1 MNIQVCVVSVQ
12 CFSINVWNV
21 WKSVNVIKS
30 SSSFCLSI
38 WKKETHT
45 IFTKT
50 DVWHSNT
57 ESYHKSA
64 SVHLNSVS
72 VVCIVRDGLDGV
84 HPAVNLH
91 SLWHTILFLRQCPGV
106 YLNCF
111 LLGNWNMGDKQD
123 DSESRAGSSSN
134 NCQERMIDST
144 LYYILLEK
152 WNHLKNTVSRDLV
165 GFWVKQINHFRYIA
179 LI

>member
-1 MNIQVCVVSVQ
+1 MLSSLVAV
-12 CFSINVWNV
+12 FVWV
-21 WKSVNVIKS
+21 
-30 SSSFCLSI
+30 FER
-38 WKKETHT
+38 KKLTQYLLKQMCDT
-45 IFTKT
+45 QIPKA
-50 DVWHSNT
+50 NNQ
-57 ESYHKSA
+57 KSA

-123 DSESRAGSSSN
+123 DSESSVGSSSN

>member
-1 MNIQVCVVSVQ
+1 MLSSLVAV
-12 CFSINVWNV
+12 FVWV
-21 WKSVNVIKS
+21 
-30 SSSFCLSI
+30 FER
-38 WKKETHT
+38 KKLTHYLLKQMCDT
-45 IFTKT
+45 QIPKA
-50 DVWHSNT
+50 NNQ
-57 ESYHKSA
+57 KSA

-106 YLNCF
+106 YSNCF

-123 DSESRAGSSSN
+123 DSESSVGSSSN

>member
-1 MNIQVCVVSVQ
+1 M
-12 CFSINVWNV
+12 
-21 WKSVNVIKS
+21 
-30 SSSFCLSI
+30 
-38 WKKETHT
+38 
-45 IFTKT
+45 
-50 DVWHSNT
+50 
-57 ESYHKSA
+57 
-64 SVHLNSVS
+64 
-72 VVCIVRDGLDGV
+72 
-84 HPAVNLH
+84 
-91 SLWHTILFLRQCPGV
+91 

-152 WNHLKNTVSRDLV
+152 LNHLKNTVSRDLV

>member
-1 MNIQVCVVSVQ
+1 MLSSLVAVFVWVVER
-12 CFSINVWNV
+12 
-21 WKSVNVIKS
+21 
-30 SSSFCLSI
+30 
-38 WKKETHT
+38 KKLPQYLLKQMCDTQIPKANNH
-45 IFTKT
+45 KT
-50 DVWHSNT
+50 
-57 ESYHKSA
+57 A

-72 VVCIVRDGLDGV
+72 VVCIVWDGLDGV

-91 SLWHTILFLRQCPGV
+91 SLWHTILFLRQCPGA
-106 YLNCF
+106 YLNCCCFF